1 MNEMD
6 DTEWEEFVESFQRLK
21 SNGMIESVGQGPSS
35 IKSTYLSQSMATSV
49 FHPEYGKLAIHC
61 KRAGSGTALSGFS
74 KEPTY
79 RDGWSSKDLL
89 LSYGIPGKNDHLH
102 CLFTNLY
109 TTSESSHGLHI
120 HADSN
125 NFLSLCN
132 PSGEKLAMWS
142 SNGIRKG
149 FDKHRAFLVV
159 ITREEKYESTNF
171 FHFTE
176 LHLFVVNTDFSDMN
190 NISKLIDS
198 RHLSLE
204 FRMFLTE
211 DHEHCSQRGLEPGR
225 VRNHGTAWRYG
236 KKALTNLFEKQRIV

>member
-1 MNEMD
+1 VIAMD
-6 DTEWEEFVESFQRLK
+6 VIEWQEFVESFQQLK
-21 SNGMIESVGQGPSS
+21 SKGMIESVGQGPSS
-35 IKSTYLSQSMATSV
+35 IKSTFLSQIMAASV
-49 FHPEYGKLAIHC
+49 FHPEYGELAIHC

-79 RDGWSSKDLL
+79 RDGWGSKDLL
-89 LSYGIPGKNDHLH
+89 LSYGIPGKYNHLH

-109 TTSESSHGLHI
+109 STSESSHGLRI

-132 PSGEKLAMWS
+132 SSGEKLAMWS
-142 SNGIRKG
+142 SKGVRKG

-159 ITREEKYESTNF
+159 ITKEEKSESTHF
-171 FHFTE
+171 FHFNE
-176 LHLFVVNTDFSDMN
+176 LHLFVGNTDFSNMEN
-190 NISKLIDS
+190 VSKLIDS

-204 FRMFLTE
+204 LRMFLTE
-211 DHEHCSQRGLEPGR
+211 DHEHCSQKGMEPGR

-236 KKALTNLFEKQRIV
+236 KKALTDLFEQQRIV

>member
-1 MNEMD
+1 MSAMD
-6 DTEWEEFVESFQRLK
+6 DIEWQDFVESFKRLK
-21 SNGMIESVGQGPSS
+21 SKGMIESVGQGPSS
-35 IKSTYLSQSMATSV
+35 IKSTFLSQNMAASV
-49 FHPEYGKLAIHC
+49 FHQEYREITIHC

-89 LSYGIPGKNDHLH
+89 LSYGIPGKNDHSH

-125 NFLSLCN
+125 NFLSLCS

-159 ITREEKYESTNF
+159 IAREEKTESTHS

-176 LHLFVVNTDFSDMN
+176 LHLFVGNPDFSDMKI
-190 NISKLIDS
+190 ISELIDS
-198 RHLSLE
+198 RHISLE
-204 FRMFLTE
+204 LRMFLTE
-211 DHEHCSQRGLEPGR
+211 DHEHCSQKGMEPGR
-225 VRNHGTAWRYG
+225 ARNHGTAWRYG
-236 KKALTNLFEKQRIV
+236 KKALSNMFEQQRIV